1 MGTNVKRIMKLSY
14 DLPTEKI
21 LERIK
26 QDIIQVKE
34 DRDHVTDRI
43 VIKTEVYS

>member
-1 MGTNVKRIMKLSY
+1 MGTKINRVMKLSY
-14 DLPTEKI
+14 TLPIETI

-26 QDIIQVKE
+26 QDIIQVQT
-34 DRDHVTDRI
+34 DRSSCTERI